1 MLGRFLQEL
10 AYEQHTRDR
19 LIAPQRG
26 TIYDR
31 NGVELAKS
39 ATVATIGVV
48 HAQVEDS
55 EKVARVL
62 SEKLDL
68 DYELVKKKVDK
79 VVALERIQS
88 KVDKEVADE
97 IRKLNLLGVKID
109 EDSKRYYPYSN
120 LASHV
125 IGFVGKDNQ
134 GIIGLEVKYDEYLK
148 GSPGK
153 ILMETDGKGRK
164 IKDSPERRIEPV
176 AGYHLVT
183 TLDVTIQE

>member
-1 MLGRFLQEL
+1 MQLWGYNIMDRPTIKMKRKLLFFLFIFTFSIVGLIFRIGYLQIARGDFLQEL

-97 IRKLNLLGVKID
+97 IRKLNL
-109 EDSKRYYPYSN
+109 
-120 LASHV
+120 
-125 IGFVGKDNQ
+125 
-134 GIIGLEVKYDEYLK
+134 
-148 GSPGK
+148 
-153 ILMETDGKGRK
+153 
-164 IKDSPERRIEPV
+164 PV
-176 AGYHLVT
+176 SR
-183 TLDVTIQE
+183 